1 MIIDH
6 DRLRAFANRIVAAG
20 GSSPD
25 EAAFVADHLVEANLR
40 GHDSHGVGM
49 LVAYVRD
56 FEAGT
61 LKVNQKPEIVSDT
74 GTISVWDARAG
85 YGQVIAHQ
93 AVEWAIKAAR
103 QHGVAVNGL
112 RNAHHIGRVGT
123 YGEVAAREGMV
134 ALHFVNVASGAPG
147 VAPFRGREGR
157 FLTNPVCIAIP
168 GTSSNEPILLDFA
181 TSRVAL
187 GKVRV
192 AHNAGKPML
201 DGALLDHAGKP
212 TTDPSVMY
220 TEPRGVVLP
229 FGEHKGSGLAL
240 VCELLAGAIVGSPS
254 VTTNTPPERGIIN
267 GMLSIVIDPARLS
280 ARDSMMNEIDAMIAW
295 VKSAKPADPELPV
308 LVAGEP
314 ERIARAER
322 HRQRHLDRQGNLEPV
337 VGDRRTLSDRARSL
351 RSGDR
356 VGYCVAINPWRWQRS
371 SGCPSARW
379 SPPARF
385 REWCRRVR
393 PSEFRRGLRERRC
406 RPEPRQPSSREWS
419 SASFPARAPRTASSP
434 SHCGGLALACAG
446 EHRARRQG
454 GWLGNAAD
462 SGGRRVSQV

>member
-1 MIIDH
+1 MNH
-6 DRLRAFANRIVAAG
+6 DPNALRSLADRMLRAG
-20 GSSPD
+20 GATAD
-25 EAAFVADHLVEANLR
+25 EARITADHLVLANLS

-61 LKVNQKPEIVSDT
+61 LKVNQAPEIVSDT
-74 GTISVWDARAG
+74 GTISVWDARGG
-85 YGQVIAHQ
+85 YGQVIARQ
-93 AVEWAIKAAR
+93 AVEWAIGAAK

-123 YGEVAAREGMV
+123 YGEIAARAGMV
-134 ALHFVNVASGAPG
+134 ALHFVNVASGPPG

-168 GTSSNEPILLDFA
+168 GTASNEPILLDFA
-181 TSRVAL
+181 TSRFAL

-192 AHNAGKPML
+192 AYNAGKPML

-220 TEPRGVVLP
+220 TQPRGVVLP

-240 VCELLAGAIVGSPS
+240 VCELLAGAIVGSAS
-254 VTTNTPPERGIIN
+254 VTMSTPPELGILN

-280 ARDSMMNEIDAMIAW
+280 TRDSMMAEIDAMIAW
-295 VKSAKPADPELPV
+295 VKSAKPSDPDLPV

-322 HRQRHLDRQGNLEPV
+322 LANGVEVDDETWSQ
-337 VGDRRTLSDRARSL
+337 LS
-351 RSGDR
+351 
-356 VGYCVAINPWRWQRS
+356 AIAERYQI
-371 SGCPSARW
+371 
-379 SPPARF
+379 PA
-385 REWCRRVR
+385 
-393 PSEFRRGLRERRC
+393 
-406 RPEPRQPSSREWS
+406 
-419 SASFPARAPRTASSP
+419 
-434 SHCGGLALACAG
+434 
-446 EHRARRQG
+446 
-454 GWLGNAAD
+454 
-462 SGGRRVSQV
+462 GR

>member
-1 MIIDH
+1 MIVDH
-6 DRLRAFANRIVAAG
+6 VRLLALTNRIIAAG
-20 GSSPD
+20 GSSPA
-25 EAAFVADHLVEANLR
+25 EAAVVAEHLVEANLR

-61 LKVNQKPEIVSDT
+61 LKANQTPEIVSDT

-85 YGQVIAHQ
+85 YGQVVARQ
-93 AVEWAIKAAR
+93 AVEWAIEAAGK
-103 QHGVAVNGL
+103 HGVAVYGF
-112 RNAHHIGRVGT
+112 RNAHHIGPAGP
-123 YGEVAAREGMV
+123 YGENAARAGMV
-134 ALHFVNVASGAPG
+134 ALHFFNVASGPPP

-168 GTSSNEPILLDFA
+168 GTDNNEPILLDFA

-201 DGALLDHAGKP
+201 DGALLDHAGRP

-240 VCELLAGAIVGSPS
+240 VCELLAGAIVGSTS
-254 VTTNTPPERGIIN
+254 VTSSTPPERGIIN

-280 ARDSMMNEIDAMIAW
+280 TRDSMLAEIDAMIGW
-295 VKSAKPADPELPV
+295 VKSAQPADPDLPV
-308 LVAGEP
+308 LVAGDP

-322 HRQRHLDRQGNLEPV
+322 LAKGIEIDDTTWGQLAAIAERYQI
-337 VGDRRTLSDRARSL
+337 
-351 RSGDR
+351 R
-356 VGYCVAINPWRWQRS
+356 VES
-371 SGCPSARW
+371 
-379 SPPARF
+379 
-385 REWCRRVR
+385 
-393 PSEFRRGLRERRC
+393 
-406 RPEPRQPSSREWS
+406 
-419 SASFPARAPRTASSP
+419 
-434 SHCGGLALACAG
+434 
-446 EHRARRQG
+446 
-454 GWLGNAAD
+454 
-462 SGGRRVSQV
+462 

>member
-1 MIIDH
+1 MIVDH
-6 DRLRAFANRIVAAG
+6 ARLRALANRIVVAG

-25 EAAFVADHLVEANLR
+25 EAAIVAEHLVEANLR

-61 LKVNQKPEIVSDT
+61 LKVNQTPEIVSDT

-85 YGQVIAHQ
+85 YGQVIARR
-93 AVEWAIKAAR
+93 AVEWAIGAAR

-123 YGEVAAREGMV
+123 YGEIAARAGMV
-134 ALHFVNVASGAPG
+134 ALHFVNVASGPPP

-168 GTSSNEPILLDFA
+168 GPVNNDPILLDFA

-192 AHNAGKPML
+192 ANNAGKPML
-201 DGALLDHAGKP
+201 DGALLDHAGQP

-240 VCELLAGAIVGSPS
+240 VCELLAGAIVGSAS

-280 ARDSMMNEIDAMIAW
+280 ARDSMLAEIDAMIGW
-295 VKSAKPADPELPV
+295 VKSAKPSDPELPV

-322 HRQRHLDRQGNLEPV
+322 LAKGIEIDDETWSQLSAIAERYQISLD
-337 VGDRRTLSDRARSL
+337 
-351 RSGDR
+351 
-356 VGYCVAINPWRWQRS
+356 
-371 SGCPSARW
+371 
-379 SPPARF
+379 
-385 REWCRRVR
+385 
-393 PSEFRRGLRERRC
+393 
-406 RPEPRQPSSREWS
+406 
-419 SASFPARAPRTASSP
+419 
-434 SHCGGLALACAG
+434 H
-446 EHRARRQG
+446 
-454 GWLGNAAD
+454 
-462 SGGRRVSQV
+462 

>member
-1 MIIDH
+1 MIVDH
-6 DRLRAFANRIVAAG
+6 VRLLAFTDRIVTAG
-20 GSSPD
+20 GSSAA
-25 EAAFVADHLVEANLR
+25 EAAIVAEHLVEANLR

-56 FEAGT
+56 LEAGN
-61 LKVNQKPEIVSDT
+61 LKINQTPEIVSDA
-74 GTISVWDARAG
+74 GAISVWDARAG
-85 YGQVIAHQ
+85 YGQVIARQ
-93 AVEWAIKAAR
+93 AVEWAVEAAR

-123 YGEVAAREGMV
+123 YGEIAARAGMV

-168 GTSSNEPILLDFA
+168 GTDNNEPILLDFA

-192 AHNAGKPML
+192 AHNAGKKML
-201 DGALLDHAGKP
+201 DGALLDHTGKP

-240 VCELLAGAIVGSPS
+240 VCELLAGAIVGSAS
-254 VTTNTPPERGIIN
+254 VTTMTPPDLGIIN

-280 ARDSMMNEIDAMIAW
+280 TRDSMMAEIDDMISW
-295 VKSAKPADPELPV
+295 VKSAKPADENLPV

-314 ERIARAER
+314 ERLARA
-322 HRQRHLDRQGNLEPV
+322 QRIAKGIEID
-337 VGDRRTLSDRARSL
+337 DT
-351 RSGDR
+351 
-356 VGYCVAINPWRWQRS
+356 
-371 SGCPSARW
+371 
-379 SPPARF
+379 
-385 REWCRRVR
+385 
-393 PSEFRRGLRERRC
+393 
-406 RPEPRQPSSREWS
+406 
-419 SASFPARAPRTASSP
+419 T
-434 SHCGGLALACAG
+434 
-446 EHRARRQG
+446 
-454 GWLGNAAD
+454 
-462 SGGRRVSQV
+462 

>member
-1 MIIDH
+1 MTRHVIAPVDELPPGTRKFITIDERPIAIFNIKGEFFGLLNRCPHQGAALCEGPLIGLAQSSDPGEIEYTKLGEIIRCPWHGWEFDIRTGQSYC
-6 DRLRAFANRIVAAG
+6 DPKRFRARAYPVNVEP
-20 GSSPD
+20 GSSVVKGP
-25 EAAFVADHLVEANLR
+25 FVAETIKVAVES
-40 GHDSHGVGM
+40 D
-49 LVAYVRD
+49 YV
-56 FEAGT
+56 AGT
-61 LKVNQKPEIVSDT
+61 LKVNQTPEIVSDT

-85 YGQVIAHQ
+85 YGQVVARQ
-93 AVEWAIKAAR
+93 AVEWAIGAAR

-123 YGEVAAREGMV
+123 YGEIAARAGMV
-134 ALHFVNVASGAPG
+134 ALHFVNVASGPPP

-168 GTSSNEPILLDFA
+168 GTDNNEPILLDFA

-201 DGALLDHAGKP
+201 DGALLDHSGQP

-240 VCELLAGAIVGSPS
+240 VCELLAGAIVGSAS
-254 VTTNTPPERGIIN
+254 VTTSTPPERGIIN

-280 ARDSMMNEIDAMIAW
+280 ARDSMLAEIDAMIGW
-295 VKSAKPADPELPV
+295 VKSAKPSDPELPV

-322 HRQRHLDRQGNLEPV
+322 LAKGIEIDDETWSQLSAIAERYQISLD
-337 VGDRRTLSDRARSL
+337 
-351 RSGDR
+351 
-356 VGYCVAINPWRWQRS
+356 
-371 SGCPSARW
+371 
-379 SPPARF
+379 
-385 REWCRRVR
+385 
-393 PSEFRRGLRERRC
+393 
-406 RPEPRQPSSREWS
+406 
-419 SASFPARAPRTASSP
+419 
-434 SHCGGLALACAG
+434 H
-446 EHRARRQG
+446 
-454 GWLGNAAD
+454 
-462 SGGRRVSQV
+462 

>member
-6 DRLRAFANRIVAAG
+6 AKLRSFANQIVTAG
-20 GSSPD
+20 GSAPA
-25 EAAFVADHLVEANLR
+25 EAAIVAEHLVEANLR

-56 FEAGT
+56 FEGGT
-61 LKVNQKPEIVSDT
+61 LKVNQAHEVVSDT

-85 YGQVIAHQ
+85 YGQVVARR
-93 AVEWAIKAAR
+93 AVEWAIGAAR

-123 YGEVAAREGMV
+123 YGEIAARAGMV
-134 ALHFVNVASGAPG
+134 SLHFVNVASGPPP

-168 GTSSNEPILLDFA
+168 GTASNEPILLDFA
-181 TSRVAL
+181 TSRVAM

-201 DGALLDHAGKP
+201 EGALLDHSGKA
-212 TTDPSVMY
+212 TTNPSVMY
-220 TEPRGVVLP
+220 SEPRGVVLP

-254 VTTNTPPERGIIN
+254 VTTQTPPERGIIN

-280 ARDSMMNEIDAMIAW
+280 ARDTMLAEIDAMIAW
-295 VKSAKPADPELPV
+295 VKSAKPADDDLPV

-322 HRQRHLDRQGNLEPV
+322 MANGIEIDDTTWGQL
-337 VGDRRTLSDRARSL
+337 A
-351 RSGDR
+351 
-356 VGYCVAINPWRWQRS
+356 AI
-371 SGCPSARW
+371 A
-379 SPPARF
+379 
-385 REWCRRVR
+385 
-393 PSEFRRGLRERRC
+393 ERYQIRI
-406 RPEPRQPSSREWS
+406 
-419 SASFPARAPRTASSP
+419 
-434 SHCGGLALACAG
+434 
-446 EHRARRQG
+446 
-454 GWLGNAAD
+454 D
-462 SGGRRVSQV
+462 S